1 MGRWGRGRHC
11 TGERPD
17 GDAGALPRPGEGDAQ
32 LAGACLLPGRDARAE
47 ERRGI
52 RGWRRRGRAA
62 AAQSDSS
69 VGRILGYAMAYL
81 DHPIGPPMSMKP
93 HYFSVYD
100 YIHRQLYLIS
110 VNRKNSI
117 QINHFLVYTVM
128 S

>member
-52 RGWRRRGRAA
+52 RGRRRRPGEEATRPSGSRAVRFQGGA
-62 AAQSDSS
+62 NIRAFYLHAIIKDAYYLYAIEILKSS
-69 VGRILGYAMAYL
+69 
-81 DHPIGPPMSMKP
+81 SMPLKKVP
-93 HYFSVYD
+93 F
-100 YIHRQLYLIS
+100 
-110 VNRKNSI
+110 
-117 QINHFLVYTVM
+117 T
-128 S
+128 